1 MRIFTKTTKVLGVT
15 PEELDVLGKLVS
27 DAKVKGKAEIQIDH
41 DSCLAIEVSDM
52 YRQISRGERE
62 HERRMNRES

>member
-15 PEELDVLGKLVS
+15 PEELDILGRLVS
-27 DAKVKGKAEIQIDH
+27 EAKAKGKAEVQVNN

-62 HERRMNRES
+62 HERRMNRG